1 MTFETAFKTK
11 FSDALVS
18 RHDSHDLG
26 IEIKYRKFLSF
37 DVRKLSS

>member
-1 MTFETAFKTK
+1 MTFGAAFRTK

-18 RHDSHDLG
+18 CHDLG
-26 IEIKYRKFLSF
+26 IEIKYRKFLSL